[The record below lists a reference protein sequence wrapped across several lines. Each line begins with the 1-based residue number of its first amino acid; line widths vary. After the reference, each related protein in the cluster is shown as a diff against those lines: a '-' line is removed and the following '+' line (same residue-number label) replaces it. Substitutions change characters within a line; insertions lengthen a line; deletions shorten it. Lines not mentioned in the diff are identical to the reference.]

1 MSTYTDLGIELMVTG
16 ENAGT
21 WGTKTNN
28 NLNLIEQLTGGFAT
42 VSIAGGAGTTT
53 LDIDDGAL
61 TGTAQQRVIEFTGS
75 ITGNRIVTIPNDV
88 ETFYILKNSSSG
100 AYTVQFKYATG
111 SGSSTTFS
119 ATDKGTKIVYATAN
133 DGTNPDIVDVMAN
146 SSEIA
151 LTNSNPIKFQDAD
164 NSAFVGIDAPATV
177 SGSYTLTLPAAV
189 GSASQALVTTD
200 GAGTLGFTSTSTFG
214 ITTGKA
220 IAMAIVF
227 G

>member
-1 MSTYTDLGIELMVTG
+1 MATG

-21 WGTKTNN
+21 WGTKTNT

-42 VSIAGGAGTTT
+42 VSIAGGAGTTA

-88 ETFYILKNSSSG
+88 ETFYILKNSTSG

-119 ATDKGTKIVYATAN
+119 TTDKGTKIVYASASP
-133 DGTNPDIVDVMAN
+133 DATNPNVVDVMAN
-146 SSEIA
+146 SS
-151 LTNSNPIKFQDAD
+151 
-164 NSAFVGIDAPATV
+164 
-177 SGSYTLTLPAAV
+177 
-189 GSASQALVTTD
+189 
-200 GAGTLGFTSTSTFG
+200 
-214 ITTGKA
+214 
-220 IAMAIVF
+220 
-227 G
+227 